1 MAERDKETRKQGK
14 GSKEI
19 RMDAIPQGRASAA
32 GERSIRAVQYFF
44 DAYRHQDVEAM
55 VEACADNASF
65 RYVPAEVMR
74 KQRVVRGDGK
84 VRGVGKTWWSSLI
97 DAFPDLT
104 NDVYWLGNDD
114 EGNVVAEV
122 VISGTQAKA
131 FGTIENSG
139 KHYDLDHLF
148 LFHVDRDGL
157 IDDIVAYWDTAEWYR
172 QLGRLECD

>member
-1 MAERDKETRKQGK
+1 MGE
-14 GSKEI
+14 
-19 RMDAIPQGRASAA
+19 IPQGRAIAT
-32 GERSIRAVQYFF
+32 GERASRAVVHFF
-44 DAYRHQDVEAM
+44 DAYRRQDVEAM
-55 VEACADNASF
+55 VDTCADNANF

-104 NDVYWLGNDD
+104 NEVNWIGNDD
-114 EGNVVAEV
+114 EGNVAVEV

-131 FGTIENSG
+131 FGTLANSG
-139 KHYDLDHLF
+139 KHYDLAHLF
-148 LFHVDRDGL
+148 LFHVNREGL
-157 IDDIVAYWDTAEWYR
+157 IDDIVAYWDTADWYR